1 MKKLIMSFFK
11 EFKRWTGFFCH
22 LQPLFVTFL
31 QLDSERKRNILIML
45 QLWWNVEKPTL
56 EEIPYSLEQKCPS
69 KKLMKRWLHISNDWN
84 MSTEK
89 CFYEIHQ
96 IFYQHIL
103 QLRTMVHTAHQQ
115 SEHIPK
121 SMYYEMQLSR
131 CISIISYLDMYDNKV
146 SVWGHFCVLGRRYPP
161 IEGRALKDEEK
172 KWISRCVAKMKN
184 ITFNSFFRPPRTFF
198 REFSLKCQKWKFISK
213 KNASYCLLAVS
224 TLFFTCNLRVTHLS
238 TIFHE
243 IAEWI
248 FCASIGN
255 RNWCKKC
262 SKKSAAMG

>member
-1 MKKLIMSFFK
+1 MKELTMSFFK
-11 EFKRWTGFFCH
+11 DFKRWTGFFRH
-22 LQPLFVTFL
+22 FQPLFVTFHY
-31 QLDSERKRNILIML
+31 LDSERKRNILIML

-84 MSTEK
+84 MSPEK

-96 IFYQHIL
+96 IFPQHIL
-103 QLRTMVHTAHQQ
+103 RLRTMVRTSKVNIYQKA
-115 SEHIPK
+115 K
-121 SMYYEMQLSR
+121 RMYYEMQLSR

-213 KNASYCLLAVS
+213 DKCFILLACCFNPVFHMQS
-224 TLFFTCNLRVTHLS
+224 EGNSPLYNFPWNRRVDIL
-238 TIFHE
+238 
-243 IAEWI
+243 
-248 FCASIGN
+248 CL
-255 RNWCKKC
+255 NWKQKLV
-262 SKKSAAMG
+262 

>member
-1 MKKLIMSFFK
+1 MKELTMSFFK
-11 EFKRWTGFFCH
+11 DFKRWTGFFRH
-22 LQPLFVTFL
+22 FQPLFVTFHY
-31 QLDSERKRNILIML
+31 LDSERKRNILIML

-84 MSTEK
+84 MSPEK

-172 KWISRCVAKMKN
+172 KMNFALRCEDEEYYFQLFFQTTKDLFSWIFIKVSKVKIHLKGKMLH
-184 ITFNSFFRPPRTFF
+184 I
-198 REFSLKCQKWKFISK
+198 
-213 KNASYCLLAVS
+213 ACLLFQPCFSHA
-224 TLFFTCNLRVTHLS
+224 
-238 TIFHE
+238 I
-243 IAEWI
+243 W
-248 FCASIGN
+248 G
-255 RNWCKKC
+255 
-262 SKKSAAMG
+262 